1 MFEAFRSELMEGEAV
16 DQPSPAMPKSD
27 RGSSTPVAP
36 ARSEYGATRL
46 NWPLILSIL
55 AAHAALLAALIMLDV
70 IPMPKKKP
78 VLTVVT
84 LIQLQREPPPQ
95 PKKESAPVEQVKPQ
109 ITTPVQIVQ
118 LPTITTAPVPV
129 VVPVAAPPPPTPDA
143 PAAPMGPVNVS
154 DLGAKMISMV
164 PPSYPVECRRRK
176 EQGTVFLAVV
186 LATDGT
192 VANVSIARSSGSER
206 LDKAA
211 LQAVRKWRWSPTI
224 RNGAPVMVQGTVD
237 IPFILKV

>member
-1 MFEAFRSELMEGEAV
+1 
-16 DQPSPAMPKSD
+16 
-27 RGSSTPVAP
+27 
-36 ARSEYGATRL
+36 
-46 NWPLILSIL
+46 
-55 AAHAALLAALIMLDV
+55 
-70 IPMPKKKP
+70 
-78 VLTVVT
+78 
-84 LIQLQREPPPQ
+84 
-95 PKKESAPVEQVKPQ
+95 
-109 ITTPVQIVQ
+109 
-118 LPTITTAPVPV
+118 
-129 VVPVAAPPPPTPDA
+129 
-143 PAAPMGPVNVS
+143 
-154 DLGAKMISMV
+154 MV

>member
-27 RGSSTPVAP
+27 RGSTPVAP
-36 ARSEYGATRL
+36 TRSEYGATRL

-129 VVPVAAPPPPTPDA
+129 VVPVAPPPPPTPAA

-154 DLGAKMISMV
+154 DLGAKMISMT

-176 EQGTVFLAVV
+176 EQGTVFLTVV

-192 VANVSIARSSGSER
+192 VANVGIARSSGSER

>member
-1 MFEAFRSELMEGEAV
+1 MFVTSQSDLMEEEAV
-16 DQPSPAMPKSD
+16 FQPAAAMPGTD
-27 RGSSTPVAP
+27 RAYAFATPS
-36 ARSEYGATRL
+36 RSEYGAHGA
-46 NWPLILSIL
+46 NWPLILFIL
-55 AAHAALLAALIMLDV
+55 AGHAALLCALILFDV
-70 IPMPKKKP
+70 IPVHKKKP
-78 VLTVVT
+78 LLTVVT
-84 LIQLQREPPPQ
+84 MIELQQTPPPA
-95 PKKESAPVEQVKPQ
+95 PKEEIKPVEQVKPQ
-109 ITTPVQIVQ
+109 VTTPVQIVQ
-118 LPTITTAPVPV
+118 VPVITTAPIPAV
-129 VVPVAAPPPPTPDA
+129 VHAAPPPPPVPAA
-143 PAAPMGPVNVS
+143 PAAPMGPVSVS

-176 EQGTVFLAVV
+176 EQGTVFLTVV

-192 VANVSIARSSGSER
+192 VAEVHIARSSGSER

>member
-1 MFEAFRSELMEGEAV
+1 MFEASRSELMEGEV
-16 DQPSPAMPKSD
+16 VEQPSPAMPKLD
-27 RGSSTPVAP
+27 RRSTSVAL

-46 NWPLILSIL
+46 NLPLILFIL

-70 IPMPKKKP
+70 IPMHKKQP
-78 VLTVVT
+78 APTVVT
-84 LIQLQREPPPQ
+84 LIKLQLEPPPRSQ
-95 PKKESAPVEQVKPQ
+95 EESRPAEQVKPQ
-109 ITTPVQIVQ
+109 VAAPVQIVKV
-118 LPTITTAPVPV
+118 PTITTAPVPV
-129 VVPVAAPPPPTPDA
+129 VIPVAPPPPPASAA
-143 PAAPMGPVNVS
+143 PAAPIGPVSVS

-176 EQGTVFLAVV
+176 EQGTVFLAVL

-192 VANVSIARSSGSER
+192 VANVSIARSSGFER

-211 LQAVRKWRWSPTI
+211 LQAVRKWRWSPTV
-224 RNGAPVMVQGTVD
+224 RDGAPVMVQGTVD

>member
-1 MFEAFRSELMEGEAV
+1 MLEMVRSELMEGEVAE
-16 DQPSPAMPKSD
+16 QPSSAMLPISD
-27 RGSSTPVAP
+27 RSSTPVATV
-36 ARSEYGATRL
+36 RSEYGATRP
-46 NWPLILSIL
+46 NWPLILFIL
-55 AAHAALLAALIMLDV
+55 AAHVALLAALVMLDV

-78 VLTVVT
+78 ALTVVT
-84 LIQLQREPPPQ
+84 LIKLQQEPPPQ
-95 PKKESAPVEQVKPQ
+95 PKEESPPVEQVKPQ

-118 LPTITTAPVPV
+118 VPTITTAPVPV
-129 VVPVAAPPPPTPDA
+129 VVPVAPPPPPV

-154 DLGAKMISMV
+154 DLGARMISMV
-164 PPSYPVECRRRK
+164 PPGYPVECRRRK
-176 EQGTVFLAVV
+176 EQGTVFLTVV

>member
-27 RGSSTPVAP
+27 RGSTPVAP

-129 VVPVAAPPPPTPDA
+129 VVPVAPPPPPTPAA

-154 DLGAKMISMV
+154 DLGAKMISMT

-176 EQGTVFLAVV
+176 EQGTVFLTVV

-192 VANVSIARSSGSER
+192 VANVGIARSSGSER

>member
-27 RGSSTPVAP
+27 RGSTPVAP

-129 VVPVAAPPPPTPDA
+129 VVPVAPPPPPTPAA

-176 EQGTVFLAVV
+176 EQGTVFLTVV

-192 VANVSIARSSGSER
+192 VANVGIARSSGSER